1 MEGEEC
7 SCGWDSPGHSSQPIV
22 VGRVLEVVDPEE
34 ESEEERQARFR
45 MADVIWASS
54 DSGSIR
60 QMAWEEAQE
69 ARDLLWSLGYRQ
81 TQAPSTGGF

>member
-1 MEGEEC
+1 MNPKVTCEWHIPVPEKIAVEGRIL
-7 SCGWDSPGHSSQPIV
+7 D
-22 VGRVLEVVDPEE
+22 VVDHEE

-60 QMAWEEAQE
+60 QMTWEEARE